1 VDLTA
6 ADSAA
11 PRPSEAT
18 VLVPCGEV
26 VQDAAQAKSLFAH
39 TELLVYEEQQ
49 VRLRYLVTI
58 QMD

>member
-1 VDLTA
+1 MDLTA
-6 ADSAA
+6 ADSSA
-11 PRPSEAT
+11 PLSEAT